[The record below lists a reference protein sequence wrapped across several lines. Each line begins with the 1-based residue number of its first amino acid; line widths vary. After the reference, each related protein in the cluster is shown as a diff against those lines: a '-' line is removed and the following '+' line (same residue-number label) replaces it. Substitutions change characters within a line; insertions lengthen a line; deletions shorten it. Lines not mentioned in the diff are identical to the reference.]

1 MNLIEKQLV
10 GILKE
15 LKNEHS
21 VVGVK
26 MEFEAEGTRL
36 EEAMRLKDVSSR
48 AGLEMTLKIG
58 GCEAF
63 TDMYEAANLGV
74 KHLVAPMIE
83 TPYALRKYHGA
94 IMKAYSDDDRAD
106 IDFLF
111 NLETIT
117 ACRNFA
123 EMLELPEMDV
133 MDGIVLGRVDLTG
146 SIGKGRGE
154 VNSDELLGICMD
166 MASKAKARGKTV
178 VVGGSVSI
186 RSMPFFKKFPAGH
199 IDRFETRKIVFACPS
214 ALANTEKSFLK
225 ALEFELLWL
234 RNKQNYYGR
243 ISKEDETRL
252 VMMEER
258 YRDAVSVAKGG

>member
-10 GILKE
+10 EILKE
-15 LKNEHS
+15 LKNEHA
-21 VVGVK
+21 VTGVK

-36 EEAMRLKDVSSR
+36 EEAMRLKDVSTR
-48 AGLEMTLKIG
+48 AGLDVTLKIG

-94 IMKAYSDDDRAD
+94 ILKAYSEEDRAD
-106 IDFLF
+106 MHFLF
-111 NLETIT
+111 NLETFT
-117 ACRNFA
+117 ACQNFSA
-123 EMLELPEMDV
+123 MLELPEMEI

-146 SIGKGRGE
+146 SLGLSRAE
-154 VNSDELLGICMD
+154 VNNNQVFEICCD
-166 MASKAKARGKTV
+166 MAAKAKARGKTV
-178 VVGGSVSI
+178 VVGGSVSV
-186 RSMPFFKKFPAGH
+186 SSLPFFKLMPAGH
-199 IDRFETRKIVFACPS
+199 IDRFETRKIVFSCPD
-214 ALANTEKSFLK
+214 ALENTEQSFLK

-234 RNKQNYYGR
+234 KNKKNYYGH
-243 ISKEDETRL
+243 ISREDEPRL

-258 YRDAVSVAKGG
+258 YRDAVNHKGNA

>member
-1 MNLIEKQLV
+1 MNLTEKQLV
-10 GILKE
+10 DILKE
-15 LKNEHS
+15 LKERHA
-21 VVGVK
+21 VTGVK

-48 AGLEMTLKIG
+48 AGLDMTLKIG

-94 IMKAYSDDDRAD
+94 IIKAYDKEDQAD
-106 IDFLF
+106 MDFLF
-111 NLETIT
+111 NLETAT
-117 ACRNFA
+117 ACENFA
-123 EMLELPEMDV
+123 LMLELPEMEI
-133 MDGIVLGRVDLTG
+133 MNGIVLGRVDLTG
-146 SIGKGRGE
+146 SLGMGRGE
-154 VNSDELLGICMD
+154 VNNDQIFGICSE
-166 MASKAKARGKTV
+166 MAAKAKARGKAV
-178 VVGGSVSI
+178 VIGGSVSI

-199 IDRFETRKIVFACPS
+199 IDRFETRKIVFKCPE
-214 ALANTEKSFLK
+214 ALQNTEKSFLK

-234 RNKQNYYGR
+234 KNKRNYYGR
-243 ISKEDETRL
+243 ITSEDETRL

-258 YRDAVSVAKGG
+258 YRDAVSAAKGG

>member
-1 MNLIEKQLV
+1 MNLTEKKLV
-10 GILKE
+10 SILEE
-15 LKNEHS
+15 LRDEHS

-48 AGLEMTLKIG
+48 ADLDMTLKIG

-63 TDMYEAANLGV
+63 TDMYEAANLGI

-94 IMKAYSDDDRAD
+94 IMNAYSDEDRAD

-123 EMLELPEMDV
+123 EMLDLPEMEL
-133 MDGIVLGRVDLTG
+133 MEGIVLGRVDLTG
-146 SIGKGRGE
+146 SLGKGRGE
-154 VNSDELLGICMD
+154 VNSEELLEICMD

-186 RSMPFFKKFPAGH
+186 RSMPFFKRFPLGH
-199 IDRFETRKIVFACPS
+199 IDRFETRKIVFACPGG
-214 ALANTEKSFLK
+214 LGNTEKAFLK

-234 RNKQNYYGR
+234 KNKQNYYGR
-243 ISKEDETRL
+243 ISREDEVRL

-258 YRDAVSVAKGG
+258 YRDAVSSAKGV

>member
-1 MNLIEKQLV
+1 MNLTEKRLV
-10 GILKE
+10 AILKE
-15 LKNEHS
+15 LKDEHS

-94 IMKAYSDDDRAD
+94 ITKAYGEEDRAD
-106 IDFLF
+106 MDFLF

-117 ACRNFA
+117 ACQNFA
-123 EMLELPEMDV
+123 EMLDLPEMQI

-146 SIGKGRGE
+146 SIGKGRDQ
-154 VNSDELLGICMD
+154 VNSDQLFEICLD

-178 VVGGSVSI
+178 VIGGSVSI

-199 IDRFETRKIVFACPS
+199 IDRFETRKIVFACPE
-214 ALANTEKSFLK
+214 ALANSEDSFLK

-234 RNKQNYYGR
+234 KNKKDYYGR

-258 YRDAVSVAKGG
+258 YQDAVRSAKRA